1 MTRNTRRGFTLIELL
16 VVIAIIAILIGL
28 LLPAVQK
35 VREAAARAKCSNNLK
50 QMGLALAVFHD
61 ERGAYPPGLG
71 AFGDQ
76 VVQKPHTAFAGAT
89 KPITPSTLRFASWYT
104 WIMPY
109 VDSGALFSTMRRT
122 NVSGRVPTKEL
133 NYIFTCPSEP
143 RGDLDY
149 GTGSGVQATGSYAGV
164 AGASQYEPGQ
174 SQGAGGIVYMDGI
187 LHWRSRVT
195 VDQVADGTAYTATIG
210 ERPADP
216 SEVWGWWD
224 TSINLTTDYDM
235 DCTNGTANLTAV
247 IYPSSNTTPNF
258 TCPLVTGPNYVA
270 IYRAPGRPKSSSSFG
285 TNTNNYCDFNIFNSN
300 HTNGANWVFA
310 DGSVRFIPYNA
321 AKIIWSIG
329 SKAGSAAPY
338 PNEGSLDWSLLP

>member
-1 MTRNTRRGFTLIELL
+1 M
-16 VVIAIIAILIGL
+16 VIANIAILIGL

-35 VREAAARAKCSNNLK
+35 VREAAARTKCANNLK
-50 QMGLALAVFHD
+50 QMGLALAIFHD
-61 ERGAYPPGLG
+61 NNGAYPPGLG

-76 VVQKPHTAFAGAT
+76 VVQKPHTNFNTQAI
-89 KPITPSTLRFASWYT
+89 KPSNLRFASWHT
-104 WIMPY
+104 WIMPF
-109 VDSGALFSTMRRT
+109 VDAGPLYGIMRAT
-122 NVSGRVPTKEL
+122 NLPGGRVPINEVDL
-133 NYIFTCPSEP
+133 FECPSEP
-143 RGDLDY
+143 RSKLQF
-149 GTGSGVQATGSYAGV
+149 GTLGGHATSSYAGV

-174 SQGAGGIVYMDGI
+174 AHGSGKVYMDGI

-216 SEVWGWWD
+216 SELWGWWD
-224 TSINLTTDYDM
+224 TTINLSTNYDM

-247 IYPSSNTTPNF
+247 IYSSSNTTPNF
-258 TCPLVTGPNYVA
+258 NCPIVSGPNYVA
-270 IYRAPGRPKSSSSFG
+270 IYHAPGGPKSSS
-285 TNTNNYCDFNIFNSN
+285 TNGINSNNYCDFNIFNSN
-300 HTNGANWVFA
+300 HQNGANWVFA
-310 DGSVRFIPYNA
+310 DGSVRFIPYSA